1 MNRTKQTS
9 SRNRRRESYDIEQ
22 RSSLL
27 PVVVA
32 ATAAAVLMHVMIYFS
47 LPYLVRWNIIEIPQR
62 VDPIEEI
69 IRIVAVER
77 EVEEHTPDD
86 DEVQEQES
94 PDEIVIN
101 KEEVE
106 IDLIDMEF
114 DELVMAP
121 SETNLAVIEPDVQD
135 QPSAPEVMPFGDAA
149 LDLPVTPIPETEANS
164 LEPAPIN
171 NNDVIANL
179 PAADLGDVE
188 SSFKAELQA
197 SAGQEDGLPDDNRSL
212 EELMRI
218 RNPGASSGVARLGS
232 DVLFVFGKADLL
244 NASRVTMI
252 QLAALISKNP
262 NTRFVIEGHTDSF
275 GSLDFNDVLSLQR
288 AASVRNWLK
297 GNGISIENV
306 YLRPRGSRS
315 HLVPAAGT
323 AEEQTLN
330 RRVEIHMR
338 KPDEKLPTGC
348 YDYKVEVDV
357 KKSPAS
363 YVREGL
369 LKKIAPLKSK

>member
-1 MNRTKQTS
+1 MNLTNKRA

-32 ATAAAVLMHVMIYFS
+32 ATAAAVLMHVLIYFS
-47 LPYLVRWNIIEIPQR
+47 LPYLVRWNIIEIPER

-69 IRIVAVER
+69 IRIVASER
-77 EVEEHTPDD
+77 EVEEHKPEEDIP
-86 DEVQEQES
+86 EQEA
-94 PDEIVIN
+94 PDEIIIN
-101 KEEVE
+101 HEEVE
-106 IDLIDMEF
+106 IDLMDMEF
-114 DELVMAP
+114 EELVMAP
-121 SETNLAVIEPDVQD
+121 GETNLAVMEPDVQD
-135 QPSAPEVMPFGDAA
+135 QAPTPEVMPFGDAT
-149 LDLPVTPIPETEANS
+149 LDLPVTPLPETEENS

-171 NNDVIANL
+171 NNDVVANL

-188 SSFKAELQA
+188 SSIKAELQA
-197 SAGQEDGLPDDNRSL
+197 NAGQEDGLPEDNRSL
-212 EELMRI
+212 EQLMRI

-297 GNGISIENV
+297 GNGIPVENV
-306 YLRPRGSRS
+306 YLRARGSRS

-338 KPDEKLPTGC
+338 KPDEKLPAGC
-348 YDYKVEVDV
+348 YDSKVNIDV
-357 KKSPAS
+357 QKSTSA

-369 LKKIAPLKSK
+369 LKRLEPLKTK